1 VSIETEI
8 RARLV
13 ADATIAALAK
23 SGSVTRIY
31 ALFLPQDPTLPAIT
45 YQRISGP
52 RIQELNAATEWGRA
66 RIQYD
71 CWSTTYLGAQTLAAA
86 VRRSLNGHVGKLA
99 TLKVGIRLDNERD
112 LYEDELNIFRI
123 SQDYTV
129 VHTET

>member
-52 RIQELNAATEWGRA
+52 RIQRLNDATEWGQA

-71 CWSTTYLGAQTLAAA
+71 CWATTYLGAQTLAAA
-86 VRRSLNGHVGKLA
+86 VRISLNGFVGELA
-99 TLKVGIRLDNERD
+99 TLKVAIRLDNERD
-112 LYEDELNIFRI
+112 LYEDELHIFRI
-123 SQDYTV
+123 SQDYMVT
-129 VHTET
+129 HTE

>member
-1 VSIETEI
+1 MSVELEI
-8 RARLV
+8 RTRLV
-13 ADATIAALAK
+13 ADSAVAALVK
-23 SGSVTRIY
+23 VGSVSRIY
-31 ALFLPQDPTLPAIT
+31 ALFLPQNPTLPAIT

-71 CWSTTYLGAQTLAAA
+71 CWADTYLGAQALAAA

-123 SQDYTV
+123 SQDYMV